1 MGLFGWG
8 EKDTST
14 PQERKDWRDNAK
26 KQMDQQKKGTKPA
39 AGRTE
44 PKQHRPA
51 RGLFS

>member
-26 KQMDQQKKGTKPA
+26 KQMDQQKKSQPKGTGKDQ
-39 AGRTE
+39 

-51 RGLFS
+51 RGLFG